1 MSNTDTM
8 SYLFGAPTSVSAATI
23 PKITPKHTTKNTK
36 NTKKSKPYNG
46 PLRKLPPRINVN
58 FKKLDADAQTEG
70 ISAHVEYTARERECK
85 IKFVSDLVEEKR
97 EAERREALRKQGV
110 QERDF
115 AYKGGVMGEEMKG
128 SVESVKGEESVK
140 GMIESERKSRRREI
154 KMWWRELINSEK
166 VAVGN

>member
-8 SYLFGAPTSVSAATI
+8 AYLFGAPTSVSAT
-23 PKITPKHTTKNTK
+23 TPKMAIPNKKNK
-36 NTKKSKPYNG
+36 NAKKAYNG

-70 ISAHVEYTARERECK
+70 VAAHVEYTARERECK

-97 EAERREALRKQGV
+97 EAERREALRRQGV

-115 AYKGGVMGEEMKG
+115 AYA
-128 SVESVKGEESVK
+128 EESVK
-140 GMIESERKSRRREI
+140 GQEKGSVKEKRSVESVEAEKKSRRREI
-154 KMWWRELINSEK
+154 KTWWRELMNSATAEK
-166 VAVGN
+166 VDN